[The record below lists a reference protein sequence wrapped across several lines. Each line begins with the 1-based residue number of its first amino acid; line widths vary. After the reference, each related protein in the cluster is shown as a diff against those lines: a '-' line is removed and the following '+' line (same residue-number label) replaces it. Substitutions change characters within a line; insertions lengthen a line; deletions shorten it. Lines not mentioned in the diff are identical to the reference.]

1 MEDGDTYQYYLDEKI
16 DDREGI
22 YIPVQTSL
30 IPLESLESNTKLER
44 WQVLKTDKMLTG
56 NEYLVVFIQHT
67 GDDDVVKIFDTEKEA
82 RKYILAL
89 GIVIARKEKL
99 PGKVNTF
106 GYPDQVD
113 VHYKSGK
120 MSLEKLV
127 AGIPVNSYTSFETPQ
142 DRFSITLVRV

>member
-16 DDREGI
+16 DDRKGI

-30 IPLESLESNTKLER
+30 IPLESLEDGDFER
-44 WQVLKTDKMLTG
+44 WQVLKTDKVLTG

-82 RKYILAL
+82 RKYIRAL
-89 GIVIARKEKL
+89 GIVIARKENL
-99 PGKVNTF
+99 PGQVNTF

-113 VHYKSGK
+113 VHYKSGR

-142 DRFSITLVRV
+142 DRFSITLTRV